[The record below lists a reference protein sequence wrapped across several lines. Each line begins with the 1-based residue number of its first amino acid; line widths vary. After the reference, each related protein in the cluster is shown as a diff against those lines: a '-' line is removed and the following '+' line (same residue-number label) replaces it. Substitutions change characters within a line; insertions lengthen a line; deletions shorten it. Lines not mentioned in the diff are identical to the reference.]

1 MAKIQAFEDIEDID
15 VKKMLSCFEAKTLHF
30 KKDTTILSNVANTTQ
45 VGIITRGSAIII
57 RYNFN
62 GSRNIIE
69 KINEGET
76 FGSFSASFSEE
87 VYIISLEETDVIM
100 FEYSRMINRC
110 KKNCEYHNK
119 LIDNMVKI
127 LSLKL
132 QNYNE
137 RIEVLTKKT
146 IRDKLLAYFNMLVR
160 KQISKNIT
168 LPFTLT
174 DLADY
179 LSIDRSA
186 MMRELKNLKEEGLI
200 EAKGK
205 KIYLKY

>member
-1 MAKIQAFEDIEDID
+1 MTLIQAFEGIEDTD
-15 VKKMLSCFEAKTLHF
+15 VKKMLSCFNARTLHY

-45 VGIITRGSAIII
+45 VGIITSGSAILI

-62 GSRNIIE
+62 GSRTILD

-76 FGSFSASFSEE
+76 FGNFSVAGSEE
-87 VYIISLEETDVIM
+87 LYIVSQEETEVII
-100 FEYSRMINRC
+100 FDYAHMINRC

-119 LIDNMVKI
+119 LIHNMLQI
-127 LSLKL
+127 LSAKL
-132 QNYNE
+132 QTNNE

-146 IRDKLLAYFNMLVR
+146 IRDKLLAYFNILVK
-160 KQISKNIT
+160 KQITKNIT
-168 LPFTLT
+168 LPFSLT

-200 EAKGK
+200 ESKGK

>member
-1 MAKIQAFEDIEDID
+1 MTKIQAFEGIDEND
-15 VKKMLSCFEAKTLHF
+15 VKKMLNCFQAKTLHY

-45 VGIITRGSAIII
+45 VGVITSGSAIII

-62 GSRNIIE
+62 GSRTIIE
-69 KINEGET
+69 KLNEGDT

-87 VYIISLEETDVIM
+87 LYIISLEETEVIL
-100 FEYSRMINRC
+100 FDYSKMINRC

-119 LIDNMVKI
+119 LIHNMVQI
-127 LSLKL
+127 LSVKL

-146 IRDKLLAYFNMLVR
+146 IRDKLLAYFNMLVK
-160 KQISKNIT
+160 KQITKNIT
-168 LPFTLT
+168 LPFSLT

-186 MMRELKNLKEEGLI
+186 MMRELKNMKEEGII
-200 EAKGK
+200 ESKGK

>member
-1 MAKIQAFEDIEDID
+1 MTKIQAFEGIEEVD
-15 VKKMLSCFEAKTLHF
+15 VKKMLTCFQAKTLHY

-45 VGIITRGSAIII
+45 VGIITSGSAIII

-69 KINEGET
+69 KLNEGET

-87 VYIISLEETDVIM
+87 LYIISLEETDVIM
-100 FEYSRMINRC
+100 FDYSRMINRC

-119 LIDNMVKI
+119 LIHNMVKI

-146 IRDKLLAYFNMLVR
+146 IRDKLLAYFNLLVK

-168 LPFTLT
+168 LPFSLT

-200 EAKGK
+200 ESKGK